1 VFGASPDKFC
11 VVALLFHKKEYGA
24 VPFVIDKVIDPLL
37 PPDAFTLDMQM
48 CRRALGLRAGC
59 SAALAHIRCCHI

>member
-37 PPDAFTLDMQM
+37 PPDAFTTVPFIVGGKVVLTMV
-48 CRRALGLRAGC
+48 
-59 SAALAHIRCCHI
+59 